1 MKNFIRLCVS
11 RPITVI
17 MILGAVFL
25 GAGFSLSTLPL
36 EKLPEIN
43 YPRVTVETLYPGMGA
58 SEMRSIVTIPVEDAL
73 SSVKGLESMRSVS
86 RAGSSLIVL
95 DFRWGLDA
103 NAASALVRE
112 AIDAVYPSLPEGVSK
127 PTVVPGDPKIEP
139 HAIIAVRSRS
149 GDQVFARN
157 LAEYELRS
165 RLRRIEGAGSV
176 ILCGGEKPELK
187 LYLDIRKAAA
197 QGFGV
202 SGFSQLLAAETAD
215 IPAGSAREGQEELVV
230 LSSGKPESEAE
241 LASLSLPGVQGPL
254 NLKSIAELREAGA
267 RLESVFVFDGKIQC
281 GLEIYRR
288 PGADPV
294 RLSRDIRRIVEEAAA
309 DFSRDAE
316 IGMVMDSSKSIVR
329 SMHDLGVS
337 ALLGAVAVILTLIF
351 FIRRIRYS
359 LLTAF
364 SIPVSAA
371 ASCIALALLD
381 KSLNSMSLAGLTLG
395 IGLVSDTAV
404 IILDMLHRNFDGR
417 CGRGGE
423 KRDKGASSYNG
434 KLQMPGDFSEE
445 IAACTAQVSASSFGS
460 TLTTAV
466 VFVPIIFLPGPL
478 GALFADLSIALTVSI
493 GAGWC
498 YAQFVLPVLFRIFYK
513 EPVGQV
519 KENDKSVLIGLERAY
534 RFFLRCSLRH
544 PGRVCAGAVLLSILG
559 LVLLLERPA
568 VFVSPEAAREVELTI
583 RFPSGMVLEAVG
595 GKAPEI
601 SDILSGVEGVEAVY
615 GRAGAEAE
623 DLGRRADP
631 DFRRETF
638 LFRCLLRDNAKPE
651 KVLADIR
658 SRVDEIWRKGE
669 LPAYTVLSADFPQ
682 DKTEALLGL
691 SGSYS
696 LAVHSVSREETAS
709 KAEEAEVILRDRL
722 GSSLA
727 DLRKRPSGTRTELR
741 FFPDREALSFL
752 GVSAMQ
758 IAETVYASTEGI
770 PSTRL
775 DINGRPLEVK
785 VSGKL
790 ESKYRNA
797 EAMLETIPLV
807 SGNGTPIFIK
817 TLGRIERRETEA
829 GLARL
834 DRQDVSYL
842 DLVRAAGAGSSG
854 DFSKEIEKVEAA
866 FPWLSRADES
876 VFSRY
881 RTSLLVVLVLVFFLL
896 YMTMGA
902 QFESFSLP
910 LIFMLTIP
918 FSLAGVG
925 PCMFIAGANLDSGAA
940 LGLIALFGIAVNNGI
955 ILYEISDEYIRGG
968 ASVVKA
974 VYSGSASRMQPVLI
988 TTATTVLV
996 LLPLV
1001 LTPLGASQRA
1011 MAAAMLGGM
1020 MAGTLLSFFALPPV
1034 FISFFRKRRRFM

>member
-1 MKNFIRLCVS
+1 MKNIIRLCVS
-11 RPITVI
+11 RPVTVV

-36 EKLPEIN
+36 EKLPEIS

-58 SEMRSIVTIPVEDAL
+58 AEIRSIITIPVEDAL

-86 RAGSSLIVL
+86 RDGSSLIVL

-112 AIDAVYPSLPEGVSK
+112 AIDAVYPGLPEGVSK

-139 HAIIAVRSRS
+139 HAVIAVRSRS
-149 GDQVFARN
+149 GDQAFARN

-197 QGFGV
+197 QGFGIPA
-202 SGFSQLLAAETAD
+202 FSQLLAAETAD

-230 LSSGKPESEAE
+230 VSSGKPETEEE
-241 LASLSLPGVQGPL
+241 LAALSLPGAQGPIS
-254 NLKSIAELREAGA
+254 LKSLAELEESNA
-267 RLESVFVFDGKIQC
+267 RLESVFIFDGKIQC
-281 GLEIYRR
+281 GLEVYRR

-294 RLSRDIRRIVEEAAA
+294 RLSRDIRKTVEAAMA

-316 IGMVMDSSKSIVR
+316 ISIVLDSSKSIVR
-329 SMHDLGVS
+329 SVHDLCVS
-337 ALLGAVAVILTLIF
+337 ALLGAAAVILTLIF

-371 ASCIALALLD
+371 ASCIVLALLD

-404 IILDMLHRNFDGR
+404 ITLDMLHQNFGGFR
-417 CGRGGE
+417 GKNSGGE
-423 KRDKGASSYNG
+423 ASVYNW
-434 KLQMPGDFSEE
+434 KPHPAEALSAE
-445 IAACTAQVSASSFGS
+445 IASCTALVSASSFGS
-460 TLTTAV
+460 ALTTAV

-478 GALFADLSIALTVSI
+478 GALFADLSIALTASI

-498 YAQFVLPVLFRIFYK
+498 YAQFVLPSLFRIFYK
-513 EPVGQV
+513 KEPLKYV
-519 KENDKSVLIGLERAY
+519 KDTNEKPVLIGLERSY

-544 PGRVCAGAVLLSILG
+544 PARVFAGAVLLSILG
-559 LVLLLERPA
+559 LVLLLGRPA
-568 VFVSPEAAREVELTI
+568 VFVSPEAAEEIDMTI

-595 GKAPEI
+595 EKALEV
-601 SDILSGVEGVEAVY
+601 SNILAGVKGVEAVY

-623 DLGRRADP
+623 DMGKRADP

-638 LFRCLLRDNAKPE
+638 LFHCLLQDNAKPE

-658 SRVDEIWRKGE
+658 SLVDEIWRQGE
-669 LPAYTVLSADFPQ
+669 LPAHTALSADFPQ

-696 LAVHSVSREETAS
+696 LAVRSASREETAS
-709 KAEEAEVILRDRL
+709 RAEDAERILRGSL
-722 GSSLA
+722 GPSLA
-727 DLRKRPSGTRTELR
+727 EITKRPSGIRTELR
-741 FFPDREALSFL
+741 FLPDREALSFL
-752 GVSAMQ
+752 GVSALQ
-758 IAETVYASTEGI
+758 IADTVYASTEGI

-775 DINGRPLEVK
+775 EINGRPLEVK
-785 VSGKL
+785 VSGL
-790 ESKYRNA
+790 PETNYRNA
-797 EAMLETIPLV
+797 EGMLETIPLV
-807 SGNGTPIFIK
+807 SGAGAPILIR

-842 DLVRAAGAGSSG
+842 DIVRASGAGG
-854 DFSKEIEKVEAA
+854 DFSKKIEKVESA

-881 RTSLLVVLVLVFFLL
+881 RTSLLIILILVLFLL

-918 FSLAGVG
+918 FSLAGAG
-925 PCMFIAGANLDSGAA
+925 PSMFIAGANLDSSAV

-955 ILYEISDEYIRGG
+955 ILYEIGDEHIRGG
-968 ASVVKA
+968 SSVVKA
-974 VYSGSASRMQPVLI
+974 VYSGSVSRMQPVLI
-988 TTATTVLV
+988 TTATTVFV
-996 LLPLV
+996 LLPLA
-1001 LTPLGASQRA
+1001 LTPLGSSQRS

-1020 MAGTLLSFFALPPV
+1020 IAGTFLSLFALPPV
-1034 FISFFRKRRRFM
+1034 FISFFRKRRRVML